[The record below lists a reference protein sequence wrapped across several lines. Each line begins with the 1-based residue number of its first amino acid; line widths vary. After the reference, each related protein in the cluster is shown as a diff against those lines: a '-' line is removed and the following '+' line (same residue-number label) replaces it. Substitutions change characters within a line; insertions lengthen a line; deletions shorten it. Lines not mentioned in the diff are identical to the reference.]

1 MLSNNAKHITKRILT
16 MVNKLNNKKPQL
28 TKSVN
33 EQLNAS
39 VNADN
44 AKRGIGIPMP
54 NASGNAS
61 TSSTQIIRVTNLGK
75 QMAMRANTLPNQC
88 QVICSLISQ
97 LEKAEGEGCMMKE
110 LAEAFQT
117 WADIPQPTKK
127 GKNATQTLGEV
138 FNGHWSGKMLGN
150 TAWVKDKHTS
160 VTQQICGSDT
170 LCVVEY
176 A

>member
-1 MLSNNAKHITKRILT
+1 
-16 MVNKLNNKKPQL
+16 MVNKTKTARPQL
-28 TKSVN
+28 TQSAS

-39 VNADN
+39 VKADN
-44 AKRGIGIPMP
+44 AKRGIGTIPMP
-54 NASGNAS
+54 TSGGNAS
-61 TSSTQIIRVTNLGK
+61 TDSTQIIRVTKLGK
-75 QMAMRANTLPNQC
+75 QMAMRANSLPNQC

-97 LEKAEGEGCMMKE
+97 LEKVEGEGCMMKD
-110 LAEAFQT
+110 LTEAFQT

-127 GKNATQTLGEV
+127 GKNSTQTLGEV

-160 VTQQICGSDT
+160 VTQQICGSNT
-170 LCVVEY
+170 LTVVEY